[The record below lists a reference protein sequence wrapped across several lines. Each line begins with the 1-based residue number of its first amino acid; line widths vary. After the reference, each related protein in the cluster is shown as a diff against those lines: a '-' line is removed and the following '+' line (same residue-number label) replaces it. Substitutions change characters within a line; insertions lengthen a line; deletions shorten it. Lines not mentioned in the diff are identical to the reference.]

1 MRIAHAMQEKDE
13 SRRECKIFNYF
24 SHVMKYTAQRIMY
37 KTRNPEMSV
46 AQIYESVHLDT
57 LIDVRD

>member
-1 MRIAHAMQEKDE
+1 
-13 SRRECKIFNYF
+13 
-24 SHVMKYTAQRIMY
+24 MY

>member
-1 MRIAHAMQEKDE
+1 MQEKDE